1 MPFEVVEK
9 LLPEG
14 WHFVS
19 DHDARELA
27 ATPAGAAGKLV
38 CRNSIAARPPGAEAV
53 AESLPALFAFK
64 QRIKSQLRQVPHV
77 EEEEP
82 AVCAW
87 YPSAR
92 KVVIWN
98 LSTEARTLTVA
109 DGERRIP
116 LRVGPLQAAA
126 AEVAAGGEPKAR

>member
-1 MPFEVVEK
+1 M
-9 LLPEG
+9 
-14 WHFVS
+14 S

-27 ATPAGAAGKLV
+27 AVPGEAAAKPI
-38 CRNSIAARPPGAEAV
+38 CRDSSAKRPLSAEV
-53 AESLPALFAFK
+53 LAESLPALFAFK
-64 QRIKSQLRQVPHV
+64 QRIKPQIRGVPHV
-77 EEEEP
+77 EEDEP

-116 LRVGPLQAAA
+116 LRLGPLQAAA
-126 AEVAAGGEPKAR
+126 AEVVVRDERPAQ

>member
-1 MPFEVVEK
+1 MRVNWPRRLRARGEAR
-9 LLPEG
+9 LP
-14 WHFVS
+14 
-19 DHDARELA
+19 RL
-27 ATPAGAAGKLV
+27 TP
-38 CRNSIAARPPGAEAV
+38 PPVRQGPRSV

-64 QRIKSQLRQVPHV
+64 QRIKSQLREVPHV
-77 EEEEP
+77 EEDEP

-116 LRVGPLQAAA
+116 LRLGPLQAAA
-126 AEVAAGGEPKAR
+126 AEVAVRGERPAQ